1 MKKDGSIVS
10 VIAVCLIGLA
20 IVMFVGL
27 KEKPVI
33 MENQAA
39 ADAFNTSG
47 GNDRNNLQASKKYC
61 PAVNTVL
68 VDNGRLIIGADD
80 GIYVKPDLGE
90 EPVTRR
96 EPGVELLYLNAI
108 LPVDDHRYA
117 GGNGLYLLDENY
129 SSLIDE
135 YDFGSRISA
144 LMEFG
149 EGIMVGSESGLWFHC
164 DMPLEGNMPQDTLLK
179 DGIIVTAL
187 AQDKG
192 GLWVGTYGDGLYR
205 FDGQTWQRRFLERD
219 TTMFDFVSA
228 LEYYYPI
235 LWVGTEQAIF
245 RYDGGKWSQMF
256 VADSS
261 ETYNVTCVMATPAAT
276 YIGTDDGLL
285 RFAQDTLAVS
295 SDFDGLE
302 IVGLCR
308 SEKGVIVATR
318 NDGIFTYKGKE
329 EIVSPEQLTPDFMAG
344 DLENEITAGTDPE
357 VFSVPSEPDFAK
369 SGLTDGDTDY

>member
-10 VIAVCLIGLA
+10 VIAVCIIGLA
-20 IVMFVGL
+20 VVMFVGL
-27 KEKPVI
+27 KKRPMIV
-33 MENQAA
+33 ENQAT
-39 ADAFNTSG
+39 ADVFQTSG
-47 GNDRNNLQASKKYC
+47 EANPEDPQSSENRFPKI
-61 PAVNTVL
+61 NTVL
-68 VDNGRLIIGADD
+68 VDNGRLIIGAQD
-80 GIYVKPDLGE
+80 GIYVKPNLDEG
-90 EPVTRR
+90 PVTRR
-96 EPGVELLYLNAI
+96 ESGVELMYLNAI
-108 LPVDDHRYA
+108 LPVGDQRYV
-117 GGNGLYLLDENY
+117 GGTGLYLLDENY
-129 SSLIDE
+129 SLLIDE
-135 YDFGSRISA
+135 YDFGCRISA

-149 EGIMVGSESGLWFHC
+149 DGILVGSESGLWFHC
-164 DMPLEGNMPQDTLLK
+164 DMPLEGDMAQDTLLK

-192 GLWVGTYGDGLYR
+192 ELWVGTYGDGLYR
-205 FDGQTWQRRFLERD
+205 FDGQTWQQRFLERD

-228 LEYYYPI
+228 LEYYYPN

-261 ETYNVTCVMATPAAT
+261 ETYNVTCIMATPAAT

-285 RFAQDTLAVS
+285 RFAKDTLAVS
-295 SDFDGLE
+295 ADFDGME

-329 EIVSPEQLTPDFMAG
+329 EIVSPEQLNPDFMAG
-344 DLENEITAGTDPE
+344 NNETTAGTNPE
-357 VFSVPSEPDFAK
+357 IFSVPSETELAK
-369 SGLTDGDTDY
+369 ADPIGGDTDY